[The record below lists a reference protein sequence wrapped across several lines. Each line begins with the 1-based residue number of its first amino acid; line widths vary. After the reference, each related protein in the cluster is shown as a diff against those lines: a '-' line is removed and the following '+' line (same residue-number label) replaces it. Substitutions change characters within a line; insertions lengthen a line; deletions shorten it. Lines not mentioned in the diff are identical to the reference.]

1 MVMVREHTA
10 LTLRPRG
17 HLFARSLTA
26 VAIAVLPVFGVLYWL
41 SIGSGLWP
49 LVLIAQLLVVAL
61 YVVAL
66 LSTRSVYFRLHSWG
80 VEDHVPF
87 GLTRFIHTD
96 EVDTVLLID
105 LYSGSG
111 LESWPHLF
119 AVDADDRLLLRMH
132 GQIWSRSSIQQVA
145 SRLDA
150 PVVHAPT
157 PMTLAEFTSI
167 EPQLLAWWE
176 RRPFWRRVTH

>member
-1 MVMVREHTA
+1 MVMVREQA
-10 LTLRPRG
+10 GVTLRPRG

-26 VAIAVLPVFGVLYWL
+26 VAIAVVPVFGVLYWL
-41 SIGSGLWP
+41 SLGSGLWP
-49 LVLIAQLLVVAL
+49 LVALAQLIVIAL
-61 YVVAL
+61 YIVAL
-66 LSTRSVYFRLHSWG
+66 LATRSVFFRLHPWG

-87 GLTRFIHTD
+87 GLTRHIRSD
-96 EVDTVLLID
+96 DVDTVLLID

-119 AVDADDRLLLRMH
+119 AVDAEDRLLLRMH

-145 SRLDA
+145 SRLQA

-157 PMTLAEFTSI
+157 PMTLTEFTSI
-167 EPQLLAWWE
+167 EPQLLTWWE
-176 RRPFWRRVTH
+176 RRPFWRRVAR